1 MEYLYCI
8 LIGYLLGSISPSAII
23 SKIKKVN
30 LKENGTKNLGA
41 TNTMLV
47 FGKGYGVFVML
58 FDVFKAF
65 TAVKLCELLF
75 PTFTASGILAG
86 SSAVLGHICPF
97 YLKFK
102 GGKGL
107 ASFAGLLLAL
117 DPVIF
122 FFTLVVAVA
131 MILIVNYCVA
141 APFTGAVIFPILY
154 GAKHPEPAVIIIAIL
169 VSLLLALRHI
179 PDISRVKR
187 GEDYKIREYL
197 REHLRK

>member
-1 MEYLYCI
+1 MEYLYCV

-23 SKIKKVN
+23 SKIKNVN
-30 LKENGTKNLGA
+30 LRESGTKNLGA

-47 FGKGYGVFVML
+47 MGKSYGIFVML
-58 FDVFKAF
+58 FDVFKAV
-65 TAVKLCELLF
+65 TAVKLSEILF
-75 PTFTASGILAG
+75 PAFSASGILAG

-107 ASFAGLLLAL
+107 AAFAGMLLAL
-117 DPVIF
+117 DPVVF

-141 APFTGAVIFPILY
+141 APFTGAIIFPILY
-154 GAKHPEPAVIIIAIL
+154 GAKHPEPNIIIIAIL
-169 VSLLLALRHI
+169 VSLMLALRHI
-179 PDISRVKR
+179 PDIARVKR

-197 REHLRK
+197 KEHLHK